1 MLIKILRVQPRIE
14 LSSRWIPGIDAH
26 SPGVF
31 LGKPLSQDSYHF
43 ATDPLSPPLSN
54 HVDPLQL
61 SFAIK
66 AASEVSGDQSD
77 DLAIV

>member
-1 MLIKILRVQPRIE
+1 MLIEILRAEPRIE
-14 LSSRWIPGIDAH
+14 LSSRWIPRIDAD

-31 LGKPLSQDSYHF
+31 LGKPFSQDSYHF
-43 ATDPLSPPLSN
+43 RTDPLPPPLSN